1 MEKIIYNFNL
11 MIFTESYIDVFTL
24 ALKPGCSS
32 KSLKVQMQ
40 SLFLNKKDIMSK
52 SNEVLNIILQLIL
65 GAISVLIAQYILPG
79 VAVEDFFTALV
90 VAALL
95 TLLNMTIKPILI
107 FLTIPITILTL
118 GLFLLAINAILI
130 LLAAEIIP
138 GFSVD
143 GFWWALLFSLI
154 LSLINSLLGVNLG
167 RTR

>member
-1 MEKIIYNFNL
+1 
-11 MIFTESYIDVFTL
+11 
-24 ALKPGCSS
+24 
-32 KSLKVQMQ
+32 
-40 SLFLNKKDIMSK
+40 MSK
-52 SNEVLNIILQLIL
+52 SNDASHIIIQLIL
-65 GAISVLIAQYILPG
+65 WAVSVLIVQYILPG
-79 VAVEDFFTALV
+79 VEVDGFFTAFV

-95 TLLNMTIKPILI
+95 TLLNLTIKPILI

-154 LSLINSLLGVNLG
+154 LSIVNSLLGVNLG
-167 RTR
+167 GKRGN

>member
-1 MEKIIYNFNL
+1 
-11 MIFTESYIDVFTL
+11 
-24 ALKPGCSS
+24 
-32 KSLKVQMQ
+32 MQ
-40 SLFLNKKDIMSK
+40 YLFLNQKNIMSK
-52 SNEVLNIILQLIL
+52 SNEVLHIILQLIL

-79 VAVEDFFTALV
+79 VAVADFFTALV

-118 GLFLLAINAILI
+118 GLFLLAINAVLI

>member
-1 MEKIIYNFNL
+1 
-11 MIFTESYIDVFTL
+11 
-24 ALKPGCSS
+24 
-32 KSLKVQMQ
+32 
-40 SLFLNKKDIMSK
+40 MSK
-52 SNEVLNIILQLIL
+52 SNDASHIIIQLIL
-65 GAISVLIAQYILPG
+65 GAVSVLIVQYILPG
-79 VAVEDFFTALV
+79 VEVDGFFTAFV

-95 TLLNMTIKPILI
+95 TLLNLTIKPILI

-154 LSLINSLLGVNLG
+154 LSIVNSLLGVNLG
-167 RTR
+167 GKRGN

>member
-1 MEKIIYNFNL
+1 
-11 MIFTESYIDVFTL
+11 
-24 ALKPGCSS
+24 
-32 KSLKVQMQ
+32 
-40 SLFLNKKDIMSK
+40 MSK
-52 SNEVLNIILQLIL
+52 SNDVSHIIIQLIL
-65 GAISVLIAQYILPG
+65 GAVSVLIVQYILPG
-79 VAVEDFFTALV
+79 VEVDGFFTAFV

-95 TLLNMTIKPILI
+95 TLLNLTIKPILI

-154 LSLINSLLGVNLG
+154 LSIVNSLLGVNLG
-167 RTR
+167 GKRGN